1 MKKQLSMISLFE
13 IFIKDTAKGKRR
25 KLNMQKIKPSSV
37 ENYRYTL
44 KLLRE
49 YEVYTGK
56 ELLIKT
62 NTGNNQRLV
71 RQEKNYWDNFYRQF
85 SRFLFYEKGYYDNY
99 CGDVFK
105 HIKCFF
111 RYMKNE
117 KFLPIPECYKRF
129 YVRKEEIGI
138 VTLLP
143 ERFCFLVMDQQFNE
157 RLNSMQRRYRDI
169 FVFGCISALRYADL
183 FNLRIRDVEKRGAD
197 YFLNYRSL
205 KTDTHVKIKL
215 PEFAISI
222 FNKYSRRKKPHQKLF
237 LYVSLNCF
245 NIQIRRLGRL
255 AGWTEP
261 VAKFRRR
268 DGEQTEIKY
277 NGRSSYRFCDLLS
290 SHVMRRTGITILLML
305 GMPEY
310 LVRKISGHT
319 AHSESFFR
327 YVNFAN
333 SYVTDEINKVHSQL
347 AGLYRSAAQDELRS
361 YQSTVS
367 DYSLAAGL

>member
-1 MKKQLSMISLFE
+1 MIKQLSMISLFE
-13 IFIKDTAKGKRR
+13 IFIKDTATGKRR
-25 KLNMQKIKPSSV
+25 KLNMQKLKPVSV

-62 NTGNNQRLV
+62 NTGKNQRLAQ
-71 RQEKNYWDNFYRQF
+71 QEKNYWDNFYRQF
-85 SRFLFYEKGYYDNY
+85 SHFLYHKKGYYDNY
-99 CGDVFK
+99 CGHIFK

-111 RYMKNE
+111 RYMKND
-117 KFLPIPECYKRF
+117 KFLAIPEYYTRF
-129 YVRKEEIGI
+129 FVRKEDIGI
-138 VTLLP
+138 ITLLP
-143 ERFCFLVMDQQFNE
+143 ERFCFLVMDQQFDE
-157 RLNSMQRRYRDI
+157 LLNPMQRRYRDI

-205 KTDTHVKIKL
+205 KTDTPVKIKL
-215 PEFAISI
+215 PEFAIAI
-222 FNKYSRRKKPHQKLF
+222 FNKYSRRKKPHEKLF
-237 LYVSLNCF
+237 FSISLNCF
-245 NIQIRRLGRL
+245 NVQIRRLGKL

-261 VAKFRRR
+261 VAKFRSR
-268 DGEQTEIKY
+268 DGEPTELKY
-277 NGRSSYRFCDLLS
+277 KGRSSYRFCDLLS

-333 SYVTDEINKVHSQL
+333 SYVTDEINKVHRQL
-347 AGLYRSAAQDELRS
+347 VDLYRSSA
-361 YQSTVS
+361 
-367 DYSLAAGL
+367 

>member
-13 IFIKDTAKGKRR
+13 SFITDTAKGKRR
-25 KLNMQKIKPSSV
+25 KLNMQKLKPGSV
-37 ENYRYTL
+37 ENYGYTL

-49 YEVYTGK
+49 FEVYTGK
-56 ELLIKT
+56 QLIVT
-62 NTGNNQRLV
+62 ANIGNNQRLV
-71 RQEKNYWDNFYRQF
+71 RREKNYWDNFYRQF
-85 SRFLFYEKGYYDNY
+85 SHFLFCKKGCHDNY
-99 CGDVFK
+99 CGHIFK

-117 KFLPIPECYKRF
+117 RFLAIPECYKRF

-143 ERFCFLVMDQQFNE
+143 ERFCYLLMDE
-157 RLNSMQRRYRDI
+157 RFIASLKPAQLRCRDAFI
-169 FVFGCISALRYADL
+169 FGCISALRFADL
-183 FNLRIRDVEKRGAD
+183 FNLRVRDIEQRGTD

-205 KTDTHVKIKL
+205 KTDTPVKIKL
-215 PEFAISI
+215 PDFAVSI
-222 FNKYSRRKKPHQKLF
+222 FNKYSRRKKASDLLF
-237 LYVSLNCF
+237 PRISLHNF
-245 NIQIRRLGRL
+245 NIQIRHLGRL
-255 AGWTEP
+255 AGWLEP
-261 VAKFRRR
+261 VAKFRSR
-268 DGEQTEIKY
+268 DGALSEMKY
-277 NGRSSYRFCDLLS
+277 KGRSTYRFCDLLS

-333 SYVTDEINKVHSQL
+333 SYVTGEINKVHSQL
-347 AGLYRSAAQDELRS
+347 TA
-361 YQSTVS
+361 
-367 DYSLAAGL
+367 SLPCGSRN